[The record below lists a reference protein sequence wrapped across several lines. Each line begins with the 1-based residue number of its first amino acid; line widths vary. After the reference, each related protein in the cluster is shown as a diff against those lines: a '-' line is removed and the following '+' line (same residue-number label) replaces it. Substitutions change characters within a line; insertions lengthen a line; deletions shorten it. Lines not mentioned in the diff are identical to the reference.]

1 MIAEPSFTMLPA
13 LQSIHETGSVSQ
25 TANAIGVTQSAI
37 SRSISKY
44 EKAIGL
50 QLLCRDARP
59 LTLTREGLLVV
70 THAAEIGHSIQTLG
84 NQLKALRQGKD
95 GIVRIGSF
103 CSSATSCILPALL
116 TKFTKLYPDIS
127 VSIVE
132 GSDERTRADLVQ
144 GNVDVAVLGDPV
156 EDLDAIPIASD
167 ELVALIPEDSTF
179 FTRPYVLATDLNDTP
194 FIMTL
199 AGSEPIILDWFEI
212 SGISPNIKHRIQ
224 QTHSILTLVRAGMG
238 VAIVTSLSLPATYH
252 DVTVKPLRPTTKRQ
266 IHMVKKPGSL
276 NSKAVDVFWN
286 FLGQTTSEEDTF

>member
-1 MIAEPSFTMLPA
+1 MIAEPSFTVLRA

-25 TANAIGVTQSAI
+25 TSNAIGVTQSAI

-50 QLLCRDARP
+50 QLLRRDARP
-59 LTLTREGLLVV
+59 LTLTEEGLLVV
-70 THAAEIGHSIQTLG
+70 AHAAEIGRSIRTLG
-84 NQLKALRQGKD
+84 ERLKALRQGKD

-103 CSSATSCILPALL
+103 GSSATSCILPALL
-116 TKFTKLYPDIS
+116 TKFAKLYPDIS

-179 FTRPYVLATDLNDTP
+179 FTRPYILATDLNETP

-266 IHMVKKPGSL
+266 IHMVKKAGSL

-286 FLGQTTSEEDTF
+286 FLSWTTS

>member
-1 MIAEPSFTMLPA
+1 MIAEPSFTVLRA

-50 QLLCRDARP
+50 QLLRRDARP
-59 LTLTREGLLVV
+59 LTLTEEGLLVV
-70 THAAEIGHSIQTLG
+70 AHAAEIGRSIRTLG
-84 NQLKALRQGKD
+84 ERLKALRQGKD

-103 CSSATSCILPALL
+103 GSSATSCILPALL
-116 TKFTKLYPDIS
+116 TKFAKLYPDIS

-144 GNVDVAVLGDPV
+144 GNADVAVLGDPV

-179 FTRPYVLATDLNDTP
+179 FTRPYILATDLNETP

-266 IHMVKKPGSL
+266 IHMVKKAGSL

-286 FLGQTTSEEDTF
+286 FLSRTTS

>member
-1 MIAEPSFTMLPA
+1 M
-13 LQSIHETGSVSQ
+13 Q
-25 TANAIGVTQSAI
+25 
-37 SRSISKY
+37 
-44 EKAIGL
+44 
-50 QLLCRDARP
+50 
-59 LTLTREGLLVV
+59 
-70 THAAEIGHSIQTLG
+70 
-84 NQLKALRQGKD
+84 
-95 GIVRIGSF
+95 IGSF
-103 CSSATSCILPALL
+103 GSSATSCILPALL
-116 TKFTKLYPDIS
+116 TKFAKLYPDIS
-127 VSIVE
+127 VCIVE

-167 ELVALIPEDSTF
+167 ELVALIPEGSTF
-179 FTRPYVLATDLNDTP
+179 STRPYILATDLDGSP

-199 AGSEPIILDWFEI
+199 AGSEPFILDWFEI

-286 FLGQTTSEEDTF
+286 FLGQTTSEEGTF